1 MKYFNKSLKKVGNI
15 IMGMNISEI
24 IKAILNFD
32 EYIYMIINQ
41 WGRVTYLILFIL
53 IFAEAG
59 LIILT
64 FLPGDSLLFLSGTLA
79 SVKLLNFY
87 LIVLIFCV
95 AVIVGD
101 TTNYYI
107 GKFFGKRILHKEN
120 PRFFKKEYVEKAH
133 NFYEKHGKLAIIM
146 GRFIPVVRSFVS
158 FVAGIGEMEF
168 LKFISYAAIG
178 GILRVVLFLFAG
190 YYFGNLEIVRNNLG
204 KAIMVV
210 TCITMI
216 PAVVGFIRQK
226 RK

>member
-1 MKYFNKSLKKVGNI
+1 
-15 IMGMNISEI
+15 MGMNISRI
-24 IKAILNFD
+24 INTVSNF
-32 EYIYMIINQ
+32 EEFIHIIINQ
-41 WGRVTYLILFIL
+41 CGRATYLILFIL

-59 LIILT
+59 LIVLT
-64 FLPGDSLLFLSGTLA
+64 FLPGDSLIFLSGTLA
-79 SVKLLNFY
+79 SVRILNFY
-87 LIVLIFCV
+87 LILFIFCV

-101 TTNYYI
+101 TINYYI

-133 NFYEKHGKLAIIM
+133 DFYERHGRLAIIM

-168 LKFISYAAIG
+168 IRFISYAAIG
-178 GILRVVLFLFAG
+178 GILRVALFLFTG

-216 PAVVGFIRQK
+216 PAVVGFIKQK
-226 RK
+226 WK